1 MTSADIDI
9 MAAIIE
15 ANTEAFFV
23 YGGVE
28 RRVKCSHESARKA
41 AIGLA
46 NAGFRLIERPVD
58 DRQDAALEEL
68 DDRVHRLEGF
78 VGKPLLGAE

>member
-1 MTSADIDI
+1 MSADIGI

-15 ANTEAFFV
+15 ANTQARFIL
-23 YGGVE
+23 GGQE
-28 RRVKCSHESARKA
+28 HQVKCSHESARKA
-41 AIGLA
+41 AIELA